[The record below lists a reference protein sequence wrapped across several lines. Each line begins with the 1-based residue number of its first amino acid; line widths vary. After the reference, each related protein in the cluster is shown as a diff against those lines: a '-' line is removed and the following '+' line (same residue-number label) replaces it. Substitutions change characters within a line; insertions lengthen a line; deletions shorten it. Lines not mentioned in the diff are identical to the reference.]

1 MDDKQTP
8 PTLRLS
14 RPLHCKR
21 SLTSLHHVEGQLCL
35 SLSFLVSVPHSPDC
49 SWDSSQPGRY
59 NYTPNHSH
67 TLTLLF
73 TSTSK
78 NAIMVKGLVPGK
90 NTMLVMVIKNETRL
104 TEVGSFQKSEPFC
117 LLPDKY
123 CRPIMRGRAPEK
135 KTVGKVSLIFVT
147 FC

>member
-1 MDDKQTP
+1 MINKRP

-14 RPLHCKR
+14 RPLHCKG

-49 SWDSSQPGRY
+49 SWVSSQPGCY
-59 NYTPNHSH
+59 NSTPNHSH

-78 NAIMVKGLVPGK
+78 MPSWLKVWSLVK
-90 NTMLVMVIKNETRL
+90 NTMLVMVIKNETHL
-104 TEVGSFQKSEPFC
+104 NEVESFQKSEAVC
-117 LLPDKY
+117 LLPDKC

-135 KTVGKVSLIFVT
+135 NTVGKVSLIFVT

>member
-1 MDDKQTP
+1 MVNKRPSTP
-8 PTLRLS
+8 RLS
-14 RPLHCKR
+14 RPLHCKG

-49 SWDSSQPGRY
+49 SWDSSQPGRF
-59 NYTPNHSH
+59 NYPKPLPHSDPPVYIN
-67 TLTLLF
+67 L
-73 TSTSK
+73 K

-90 NTMLVMVIKNETRL
+90 NTMLVMVIKNETHL
-104 TEVGSFQKSEPFC
+104 NEVGSFQKSEAFC

-135 KTVGKVSLIFVT
+135 NTVGKVSLIFVT